1 MRWPT
6 ELRGGWIIGRDD
18 GRGLPSPGTGY
29 FCAMTQG
36 KTADR
41 VRGQRGGPPWPGE
54 AGCAVED
61 FRVRVLALA
70 AELRPLRHAL
80 TDWARR
86 TPLRPEQVDS
96 LQLASDEAAANVV
109 EHAYSAGRSGV
120 LR

>member
-1 MRWPT
+1 
-6 ELRGGWIIGRDD
+6 
-18 GRGLPSPGTGY
+18 
-29 FCAMTQG
+29 MTQG

-41 VRGQRGGPPWPGE
+41 VRGQRAGPPWPRE

-120 LR
+120 LRLEATCRLDPGLVTVTVTDQGRWRPP